1 MARKSKYVDNVVD
14 NQTTNTEQ
22 NVVLTAIYA
31 RKSIEDDSSLEI
43 QIAMLNDY
51 INAQHDFVLYKIY
64 SDNGFTGTNF
74 ERPGFKQMIEDME
87 AEKFTAVIV
96 KDGSRLGRNYLEAG
110 VYMENVFPAYNIRFI
125 SVNDHYDSEDLKC
138 KRDTISI
145 PLKNM
150 MNEQYSKDLSRKLTS
165 AFRTKQLSGEY
176 IGAYA
181 PYGYS
186 KDTGNCNKL
195 VIDEETAPV
204 VRRLFQMK
212 IDGISDCE
220 IAKILN
226 KESVLSPFAHRY
238 EKGLVKADKYKG
250 MPWKKGTI
258 AQILV
263 SPMYLGNMVQ
273 GRFKQSLSNREV
285 QHKRPE
291 NEWIIVENTHEA
303 LVSKETFDEVLHIIK
318 LRKEKYQ
325 INLEQAGN
333 KYSYENLFKGKI
345 FCSDCGRAMVLG
357 INHIK
362 SGTQY
367 YYRCRLYGESK
378 GTECK
383 QRSIRKDRLEA
394 VVLDT
399 IMMHFKNYSDY
410 GKAIR
415 EMNRTPE
422 ARVKKKEYLE
432 KICTLEKEKARNVTL
447 AAGLHSDYKESLLD
461 KEEYQFATSQYND
474 RISNLDSQIEAYRNK
489 NNLYSEE
496 YGGSDKLNKNILK
509 YCKVKKLNQ
518 EMVDQLIN
526 RIEIYQG
533 GDVKIIL
540 NFKEIIDEQLSILI
554 QRRNEIYGIAE

>member
-1 MARKSKYVDNVVD
+1 MARRSKYVDDVVD
-14 NQTTNTEQ
+14 NQTTNIEKKC
-22 NVVLTAIYA
+22 VLTAIYA

-51 INAQHDFVLYKIY
+51 INTQDDFVLYKVY

-74 ERPGFKQMIEDME
+74 DRPGFKQMIEDME
-87 AEKFTAVIV
+87 AGKFTAVIV

-165 AFRTKQLSGEY
+165 AFRAKQHAGEY

-186 KDTGNCNKL
+186 KDTGNCNNL
-195 VIDEETAPV
+195 VVDEETASV
-204 VRRLFQMK
+204 VKRLFQMK
-212 IDGISDCE
+212 KDGVSDCE

-226 KESVLSPFAHRY
+226 NESVLSPYAYRY
-238 EKGLVKADKYKG
+238 EKGLVKADKFKG
-250 MPWKKGTI
+250 MPWKKGSI

-263 SPMYLGNMVQ
+263 NQMYLGNMVQ
-273 GRFKQSLSNREV
+273 GRSKQSLSNREV

-303 LVSKETFDEVLHIIK
+303 LVSKETFDEVQCIIK
-318 LRKEKYQ
+318 LRKEKYYE
-325 INLEQAGN
+325 NLEQAGN

-345 FCSDCGRAMVLG
+345 FCSDCGKAMALG

-362 SGTQY
+362 SGTQF

-394 VVLDT
+394 VVLET
-399 IMMHFKNYSDY
+399 IMIHFKNYSNY

-415 EMNRTPE
+415 EMNRTAG
-422 ARVKKKEYLE
+422 ARVKKNEYLE
-432 KICTLEKEKARNVTL
+432 KISVLEKEKSRNVTL
-447 AAGLHSDYKESLLD
+447 AAGLHSDYKENLLN
-461 KEEYQFATSQYND
+461 KEEYQFATCQYND
-474 RISNLDSQIEAYRNK
+474 KICDLESQIEAYRNK
-489 NNLYSEE
+489 NILYSEE
-496 YGGSDKLNKNILK
+496 YGGSDKLNKNISK
-509 YCKVKKLNQ
+509 Y
-518 EMVDQLIN
+518 
-526 RIEIYQG
+526 
-533 GDVKIIL
+533 
-540 NFKEIIDEQLSILI
+540 
-554 QRRNEIYGIAE
+554 